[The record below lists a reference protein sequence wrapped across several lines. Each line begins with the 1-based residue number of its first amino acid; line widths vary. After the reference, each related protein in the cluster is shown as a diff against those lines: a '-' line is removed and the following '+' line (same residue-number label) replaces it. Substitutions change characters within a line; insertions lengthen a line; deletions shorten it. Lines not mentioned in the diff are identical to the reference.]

1 MKPLYNQR
9 MHLINNI
16 KAYHAAHML
25 EEPFSFMGEVKHG
38 NKLGRLWGTPTAN
51 LDADYLYPML
61 RGIYCV
67 MVRRKNSS
75 HYLGVA
81 SIGVRPTIKHC
92 TQNVLE
98 VHIFNFSGD
107 LYGEILEVT
116 FLSKLRDE
124 IKFSSIDALKKQIMS
139 DISYAKFA
147 FPDMSIALSIE
158 QMLHKNQQ
166 LIWQT
171 KKNN

>member
-9 MHLINNI
+9 RTLIQNI
-16 KAYHAAHML
+16 KAHHAAHML

-38 NKLGRLWGTPTAN
+38 NKLGRLWGIPTAN
-51 LDADYLYPML
+51 LEADYLYPML

-75 HYLGVA
+75 YYLGVA
-81 SIGVRPTIKHC
+81 SIGDRPTIKNC
-92 TQNVLE
+92 TKNVLE
-98 VHIFNFSGD
+98 VHIFNFCGD
-107 LYGEILEVT
+107 LYGEVLEVT

-139 DISYAKFA
+139 DISHAKFT
-147 FPDMSIALSIE
+147 FPNMLSALSVQ
-158 QMLHKNQQ
+158 QMLHKHQQ
-166 LIWQT
+166 IIWQT
-171 KKNN
+171 KKTN

>member
-9 MHLINNI
+9 MDLTHNI
-16 KAYHAAHML
+16 KAHHAAHML
-25 EEPFSFMGEVKHG
+25 DEPFSFMGEVRHG

-51 LDADYLYPML
+51 LEADYLYPLL

-75 HYLGVA
+75 YYLGVA
-81 SIGVRPTIKHC
+81 SIGDRPTIKKG
-92 TQNVLE
+92 TKNVLE
-98 VHIFNFSGD
+98 VHIFDFCGD
-107 LYGEILEVT
+107 LYGEVLEVT

-139 DISYAKFA
+139 DITHAKFT
-147 FPDMSIALSIE
+147 FPNMLSALPV
-158 QMLHKNQQ
+158 QQKVHKHQKMTWKARKTN
-166 LIWQT
+166 
-171 KKNN
+171 